1 MSGQQTERVTLG
13 QTIAAELQ
21 HEAIATRK
29 MLERFPEGKAD
40 WSPHE
45 KSMKLGHLASHIAD
59 VPNWIPPTIK
69 QDEMD
74 FSKDDYKPVSFTT
87 AAELVAHFD
96 RSLAD
101 ALDVLQTVSDEDLLK
116 VWRLRSGEQVFFEM
130 PRIQVLR
137 GMVMNHLIH
146 HRGQYSVYLRLHDIP
161 LPGVYGPS
169 ADEQTM

>member
-1 MSGQQTERVTLG
+1 MSGQQTERVTLA

-21 HEAIATRK
+21 HEAVATRK

-59 VPNWIPPTIK
+59 VPNWIRPTVTR
-69 QDEMD
+69 EELD
-74 FSKDDYKPVSFTT
+74 FSKDDYKPADFTT
-87 AAELVAHFD
+87 AAQMVEHFD
-96 RSLAD
+96 KSLTD
-101 ALDVLQTVSDEDLLK
+101 ALEVLQGVSDEDLMK
-116 VWRLRSGEQVFFEM
+116 TWRLRSGEQIFFEM

-146 HRGQYSVYLRLHDIP
+146 HRGQYSVYLRLNDVP
-161 LPGVYGPS
+161 LPGVYGPT
-169 ADEQTM
+169 ADEQTT